1 MGYLLMFAYKLGEL
15 STKTPKLS
23 TKPVKEFYKSF
34 KQGRSDS
41 KGAKVYT
48 DISL

>member
-1 MGYLLMFAYKLGEL
+1 MKFLTKLAYKLGEL
-15 STKTPKLS
+15 SNKTPKLS